1 MDAQTCQIIADQA
14 GETDLLL
21 VEKTY
26 FQCNG
31 DVGATVLRLMNFKY
45 EETEERPRTKFDE
58 MRDILDE
65 KDAIFQGIIEK
76 TKACG

>member
-1 MDAQTCQIIADQA
+1 MEAETCQIISDQS

-31 DVGATVLRLMNFKY
+31 DIGATVLRLMDYKY
-45 EETEERPRTKFDE
+45 QEREQPPRTKFDE
-58 MRDILDE
+58 MREILDE
-65 KDAIFQGIIEK
+65 KDAIFQSIIEK
-76 TKACG
+76 SRK